1 MAALNSPDFLWLWA
15 LALAAAL
22 FYPVRQLIWIVQV
35 RRAERDGKSD
45 EERRAALKRRATVTS
60 ILLCA
65 VFSFF
70 YTAHLFSRQS

>member
-1 MAALNSPDFLWLWA
+1 MAALNSPDYIWLWA
-15 LALAAAL
+15 LLLTAAL

-35 RRAERDGKSD
+35 RRAERDGKTD
-45 EERRAALKRRATVTS
+45 EQRRTALKTRATVTS

-70 YTAHLFSRQS
+70 YTAHLFSRQP

>member
-35 RRAERDGKSD
+35 RRAERDGKTD
-45 EERRAALKRRATVTS
+45 EERRAVLKRRATVTS

-65 VFSFF
+65 VFAFF
-70 YTAHLFSRQS
+70 YTAHLFSRQP